1 MFISIELNGAEI
13 KFNVFQFQ
21 RKKTI
26 LYNNYSLL
34 CLKYDTFVY
43 FRQIKMLTKMK
54 EGEKSERET
63 EEGGREAERQR
74 GGARDVEVQ
83 WISSQRCGRKR
94 KEGHHF
100 RRFTREYIYIYFKE
114 EHKRCNLNEMSDE
127 SVNGRRRHCGG
138 GIHDDVCPEYV

>member
-1 MFISIELNGAEI
+1 MRG
-13 KFNVFQFQ
+13 
-21 RKKTI
+21 R
-26 LYNNYSLL
+26 
-34 CLKYDTFVY
+34 
-43 FRQIKMLTKMK
+43 RRR
-54 EGEKSERET
+54 EG
-63 EEGGREAERQR
+63 ERQR

-100 RRFTREYIYIYFKE
+100 RRSTREYICIYFKE

-138 GIHDDVCPEYV
+138 GIHDDVRSMCDQGDGRGVRVHTGYP